1 MSIYPHPIGIS
12 RKIKQRVK
20 LLFVSIFKNNNAKED
35 FQMTK
40 RKWDMVIQN
49 SINIKGWETAYK
61 ICFECL
67 DDNIIKWF
75 QYRVL
80 NSILGTRSYLY
91 RVKIGDSPL
100 CGYCNN
106 AEETIIHL
114 MCDCNEVK
122 TLWIDL
128 NSFVSKQIQVN

>member
-1 MSIYPHPIGIS
+1 MTQNVNKLRYQHFQCPFIPAQLESLIKSNKVS
-12 RKIKQRVK
+12 RNFYLCQ
-20 LLFVSIFKNNNAKED
+20 FKNNNMQKD
-35 FQMTK
+35 FEMNR

-67 DDNIIKWF
+67 DDNILKWF
-75 QYRVL
+75 QYTVL

-91 RVKIGDSPL
+91 RVKVADSPL

-114 MCDCNEVK
+114 MSDC
-122 TLWIDL
+122 T
-128 NSFVSKQIQVN
+128 